1 MDYRLEL
8 LNESQFENLVNRV
21 CQNILGIGIISF
33 SAGKDGGRDGKFNG
47 TSINFPSDKNS
58 WNGKFIIQA
67 KHTANPIASCSE
79 PDFKKIV
86 DEEIKKVNDLKAAG
100 DIDCYILFT
109 NRKYSGIEGER
120 LLKKIQVK
128 TGLQNVVIIG
138 KESLNDLYIKPNK
151 EIIKEFQLDLHHIPF
166 DFSEEEIKDI
176 ITEFHS
182 ELPKISAIITSE
194 VDRIKF
200 NFDRI
205 KIEEKNK
212 KNSLTNEYYLNEIL
226 GHSLQDFEKIET
238 FLSHSRNDEFKE
250 QYFDIAAELRNL
262 IQIKRDNFACF
273 EEIFIFIFK
282 KISDGNKIKGKRH
295 IFTLLHY
302 MYYECLIGIK

>member
-8 LNESQFENLVNRV
+8 LNESQFENLVNRI
-21 CQNILGIGIISF
+21 CQNLLGIGVISF

-47 TSINFPSDKNS
+47 TSKKFPSDKNS

-67 KHTANPIASCSE
+67 KHTANPIASCSDA
-79 PDFKKIV
+79 DFKKLV
-86 DEEIKKVNDLKAAG
+86 DKEIKKVKDLKAVG

-120 LLKKIQVK
+120 ILKKIQDD
-128 TGLQNVVIIG
+128 TGLENVVIIG
-138 KESLNDLYIKPNK
+138 KESLNDLYINSHR

-182 ELPKISAIITSE
+182 ELPKISLMLTSE
-194 VDRIKF
+194 IDRIKF
-200 NFDRI
+200 DFDRI

-212 KNSLTNEYYLNEIL
+212 KNSLSNEYYINEIL
-226 GHSLQDFEKIET
+226 SHSLQDFEKIET
-238 FLSHSRNDEFKE
+238 FLSDSRNDEFKD

-262 IQIKRDNFACF
+262 IQLKRDNFAYF